1 MDCKDTPELI
11 SPYLDGELE
20 PERTAELTAHIQ
32 SCADCARAVEEMS
45 NLSQAVART
54 APRYKAPE
62 TLRARIADAL
72 AAELASESKPL
83 PSSPPIAS
91 QSGASQSAAS
101 QPIPLRRMGGTERWR
116 PLALAAS
123 FVLAVVMSSGL
134 TAYLTVP
141 SAEDQLVQDLVDGHI
156 RSLMASHLT
165 DVVSSDQ
172 HTVKPWFHG
181 RIDLAPPVDD
191 LAPDGFKLI
200 GGRIDYIDQRPVAA
214 LVYEHGKHPINLFV
228 LPASTAKL
236 GRSEDFAE
244 HGYNVIH
251 WTHGDMSLWAVSDLN
266 LTDLKDFKR
275 LYEARSD
282 ASAKE

>member
-1 MDCKDTPELI
+1 MDCKDTAELI

-20 PERTAELTAHIQ
+20 PERTAELTAHLQ
-32 SCADCARAVEEMS
+32 DCADCARALEEMS
-45 NLSQAVART
+45 HLSQAVARS

-72 AAELASESKPL
+72 AAEIASESTPL
-83 PSSPPIAS
+83 RSSQPIS
-91 QSGASQSAAS
+91 TQSAAA
-101 QPIPLRRMGGTERWR
+101 QPIPLRSALGTGRWR

-123 FVLAVVMSSGL
+123 FALAIVMSSGV

-141 SAEDQLVQDLVDGHI
+141 SAENQLVQDLVDGHI

-191 LAPDGFKLI
+191 LAADGYRLV

-244 HGYNVIH
+244 HGYNVVH
-251 WTHGDMSLWAVSDLN
+251 WTHGDMALWAVSDLN

>member
-20 PERTAELTAHIQ
+20 PERTAELTAHLQ
-32 SCADCARAVEEMS
+32 DCADCTRALEEMS
-45 NLSQAVART
+45 QLSQAVART

-72 AAELASESKPL
+72 AAEIASESKPL
-83 PSSPPIAS
+83 PSSQPLSPRPAT
-91 QSGASQSAAS
+91 A
-101 QPIPLRRMGGTERWR
+101 QPIPLRPTLGTGRWR

-123 FVLAVVMSSGL
+123 FALAIVMSSGV

-191 LAPDGFKLI
+191 LAPDGYRLV

-228 LPASTAKL
+228 LPASTTKL

-244 HGYNVIH
+244 HGYNVVH

>member
-1 MDCKDTPELI
+1 MNCKDTPEFI

-20 PERTAELTAHIQ
+20 PERAAELTAHLQ
-32 SCADCARAVEEMS
+32 DCADCTRALEEMS
-45 NLSQAVART
+45 HLSQAVART

-72 AAELASESKPL
+72 AAEIASESKPL
-83 PSSPPIAS
+83 PSSQPIS
-91 QSGASQSAAS
+91 PQSAAA
-101 QPIPLRRMGGTERWR
+101 QPTPLWPAIGTGRWR

-123 FVLAVVMSSGL
+123 FALAIVMSSGV
-134 TAYLTVP
+134 TAYLTAP

-191 LAPDGFKLI
+191 LAPDGYRLV

-244 HGYNVIH
+244 HGYNVVH
-251 WTHGDMSLWAVSDLN
+251 WTHGDMALWAVSDLN

>member
-1 MDCKDTPELI
+1 M
-11 SPYLDGELE
+11 
-20 PERTAELTAHIQ
+20 
-32 SCADCARAVEEMS
+32 
-45 NLSQAVART
+45 
-54 APRYKAPE
+54 
-62 TLRARIADAL
+62 
-72 AAELASESKPL
+72 AS
-83 PSSPPIAS
+83 
-91 QSGASQSAAS
+91 G
-101 QPIPLRRMGGTERWR
+101 RWR

-123 FVLAVVMSSGL
+123 FALAIVMSSGV
-134 TAYLTVP
+134 TAYFTMP

-191 LAPDGFKLI
+191 LAGDGYKLV

-244 HGYNVIH
+244 HGYNVVH